1 MFNSDDFNEVK
12 FDDLK
17 SDTFKICDK
26 FGLDYSEVP
35 DFNEDRREYSY
46 YLRNETSETIQ
57 SVVRYTGSEYISIN
71 RGLSGVE
78 KLSNETKAS
87 IKNIDLFL
95 SKTDGLKQN
104 SIFYRLELSL
114 YHKNWKIGDTV
125 TTKIFS
131 STSIDKMFV
140 EGSVQSK
147 SDVLKFYARKGSKC
161 GAYISPISLYNED
174 ENEFL
179 MKRNLKFKIISN
191 EIVENKKI
199 WNLLILD
206 D

>member
-1 MFNSDDFNEVK
+1 MFNLDDFNEVK

-17 SDTFKICDK
+17 SDTFKMCDK
-26 FGLDYSEVP
+26 FGLDYSKVP
-35 DFNEDRREYSY
+35 DFNENRREYEN
-46 YLRNETSETIQ
+46 YLRHETSETIQ
-57 SVVRYTGSEYISIN
+57 SVVRYTGSEYLSIN

-104 SIFYRLELSL
+104 SIFYRAELSV

-131 STSIDKMFV
+131 STSIDRRFV
-140 EGSVQSK
+140 DSVQSK

-161 GAYISPISLYNED
+161 GAFISPISFYKD